1 MSIGPLPPL
10 VSAAG
15 TSLAQVKGSDVERT
29 QQDVTGHERRVVSGE
44 KAENAA
50 GIAATDE
57 DSQTEDRDA
66 DGRRLWED
74 QLDLSQQEK
83 DESAEQEEKPAD
95 DRKPPGISGGT
106 TGEGLD
112 ITA

>member
-1 MSIGPLPPL
+1 MSIGSLPPL

-15 TSLAQVKGSDVERT
+15 TSLAQVKGSDVERRNRT
-29 QQDVTGHERRVVSGE
+29 RPRHERHVASGE

-66 DGRRLWED
+66 DGRRLWEETAKAGSKHEAGD
-74 QLDLSQQEK
+74 KAAEAAPKSKDPSGQSGNQLDLS
-83 DESAEQEEKPAD
+83 
-95 DRKPPGISGGT
+95 G
-106 TGEGLD
+106 
-112 ITA
+112 

>member
-10 VSAAG
+10 VSVVG

-29 QQDVTGHERRVVSGE
+29 QQDAVGHERRVASGE

-66 DGRRLWED
+66 DGRRLWEETAKVD
-74 QLDLSQQEK
+74 AKQDAADTPPESAHKSKDPSGQTGNQLDLS
-83 DESAEQEEKPAD
+83 
-95 DRKPPGISGGT
+95 G
-106 TGEGLD
+106 
-112 ITA
+112 